1 MVIKAAFREVH
12 SSITVISH
20 QFGPVPLARKL
31 LREFFSLS
39 SFTGDVFSWM
49 LDISFPSG
57 RIRSI
62 CHNIPPTAC
71 QTEGTGVCTH
81 DAGSAPFMQHRC
93 NFKQQW
99 HSSVVLVTVF
109 LAVIAVENTF
119 MKKCSKTIAA
129 PWG

>member
-1 MVIKAAFREVH
+1 MIKAAFREVH

-31 LREFFSLS
+31 LREFFPLS
-39 SFTGDVFSWM
+39 SFTGDVFSWI
-49 LDISFPSG
+49 LDISFLSG

-81 DAGSAPFMQHRC
+81 DAGSAPFLQHQF
-93 NFKQQW
+93 NIKQQW

-119 MKKCSKTIAA
+119 MKKCSKTIAV